1 MRITGDWISN
11 PATQKVCAMLD
22 RAGHQVFFVG
32 GCVRNA
38 LIDAVVADID
48 ICTDARP
55 DRVIELS
62 KQAGLNAIPTG
73 IDHGTITVVANH
85 IPHEI
90 TTFRRDVE
98 TDGRR
103 AVVAFSDN
111 IVEDAKRRDFT
122 MNALYARADGTLVD
136 PLGGIE
142 DLNRRHVRFIL
153 NPEQR
158 IREDYLRIL
167 RFFRFHAWYGDPN
180 EGLDRD
186 GLAAVAE
193 NTEGLASLSAERIGA
208 EMLKL
213 LAAPDPAPSVA
224 AMQATGVL
232 TRILP
237 GAEAQKL
244 SVLVHLEQQAG
255 AEPSAIR
262 RLAMIGGAEPET
274 ALRLSNA
281 HSRVLQVLK
290 DGIGDMRPLPEVAYR
305 RGAQIAIDL
314 ALLRGAMFETPV
326 ELDHD
331 ALEQAEA
338 SVFPLSG
345 RDLMP
350 ELSGAALGERLKQ
363 LETDWIASG
372 FALTREA
379 LLARRQAK

>member
-1 MRITGDWISN
+1 
-11 PATQKVCAMLD
+11 MLD

-38 LIDAVVADID
+38 LIGAAVADID

-62 KQAGLNAIPTG
+62 KLAGLNAIPTG
-73 IDHGTITVVANH
+73 IDHGTITVVADH

-136 PLGGIE
+136 PLGGLS
-142 DLNRRHVRFIL
+142 DLERRHVRFIED
-153 NPEQR
+153 PEQR

-167 RFFRFHAWYGDPN
+167 RFFRFHAWYGDPD

-186 GLAAVAE
+186 GLAAVAK
-193 NTEGLASLSAERIGA
+193 NTAGLATLSAERIGA
-208 EMLKL
+208 EMRKL

-224 AMQATGVL
+224 AMQAAGVL

-237 GAEAQKL
+237 GADGQKL
-244 SVLVHLEQQAG
+244 AVLVHLEQQAG
-255 AEPSAIR
+255 VAPLSIR
-262 RLAMIGGAEPET
+262 RLAMIGGAEPES

-281 HSRVLQVLK
+281 HSRALQVLQ
-290 DGIGDMRPLPEVAYR
+290 DGIGDMRPLTEVAYR
-305 RGAQIAIDL
+305 HGAQVAIDL

-326 ELDHD
+326 VLDRDALDH
-331 ALEQAEA
+331 AESA
-338 SVFPLSG
+338 VFPLSG
-345 RDLMP
+345 RELMP
-350 ELSGAALGERLKQ
+350 EFSGAALGKRLKQ

-379 LLARRQAK
+379 LLARRQTK